1 MKSPVETVVGTLRLV
16 GDYTTPK
23 PGIEDLVIQAGY
35 MGQLILNPPSVEGWH
50 SGKEWIN
57 SGSLSSRVNFVAD
70 RVGDTSLPGVQ
81 SIITRLETKL
91 GHMSPA
97 EFVDGCLELM
107 GPLTVSDETRSA
119 LISHAEQGGEL
130 QRETEEERS
139 DFARR
144 VGRVL
149 QLIVATREYQFA

>member
-1 MKSPVETVVGTLRLV
+1 M
-16 GDYTTPK
+16 
-23 PGIEDLVIQAGY
+23 
-35 MGQLILNPPSVEGWH
+35 
-50 SGKEWIN
+50 
-57 SGSLSSRVNFVAD
+57 
-70 RVGDTSLPGVQ
+70 
-81 SIITRLETKL
+81 ITRLETKS

-119 LISHAEQGGEL
+119 LIAHAEQGGEL